1 MVHLDLTAT
10 PEARSKLSR
19 GLALLACFRAEET
32 ELTLSE
38 LARRTRLPKPTV
50 HRLIKELVDW
60 GLLERGPGGVRL
72 GHGLFLLGSRAPWQR
87 RLREVASPFL
97 ERLHDVTRRSTYLSV
112 LDGTSVV
119 HLEGIRSP
127 APPADGPWRAEQGEV
142 CAGAVGRAMLA
153 HTPGGPALREELSRV
168 ARQGYAVATGRL
180 RSVAVAVPVLHPT
193 GYALAGITVFGP
205 LDGVRLMTTVR
216 HAQGAA
222 AATVAQLG
230 AVEPR

>member
-1 MVHLDLTAT
+1 MYLDLSAT
-10 PEARSKLSR
+10 PGARSKLSR
-19 GLALLACFRAEET
+19 GLALLACFRAGET

-60 GLLERGPGGVRL
+60 GLLERGRCGVRL
-72 GHGLFLLGSRAPWQR
+72 GHDLFLLGSRAPWQR

-97 ERLHDVTRRSTYLSV
+97 ERLHDVTRHSTYLSV

-127 APPADGPWRAEQGEV
+127 APPADGPWRAEQGEL

-153 HTPGGPALREELSRV
+153 HTPALREELSEV

-193 GYALAGITVFGP
+193 GHALAGITVVGP
-205 LDGVRLMTTVR
+205 LDRVRLMTTVR

-230 AVEPR
+230 AVEAR